1 METLS
6 RRTAAS
12 RGARKIFYV
21 RQRNSENRCFR
32 GRDSDSSGGKFIGEH
47 RKPLTMKAL
56 FIGGTGIIS
65 AACTALAARRGM
77 DVTLVTRGQ
86 RLPQQLPRGVR
97 SLIADV
103 NDPALAQ
110 KLEGQSFDAV
120 VDWIVYKPADIER
133 DLKLFRGRT
142 RQFVFISS
150 TSAYQK
156 PPTHYLLTESTPLA
170 NPYWEYARNKIA
182 CEERLMQAYR
192 DEAFPV
198 TIVRP
203 SLTYGETSI
212 PLVLNSWQKP
222 YTAVNRMLRGKKMI
236 VPGDG
241 TSLWVVTHNT
251 DFAKGLVGL
260 LGQQQAV
267 GEAFHITSDEVLT
280 WDQLF
285 RIVGAAV
292 GVEPQ
297 LVHLPSD
304 FIAACIP
311 DKRGTLLG
319 DKSVSVVFDNSKV
332 KRFVPEYSATET
344 FANGV
349 RQTLAWFN
357 ADPARK
363 QIDHQLNATM
373 DKLISAYEKGMN
385 QAVSTFR

>member
-1 METLS
+1 V
-6 RRTAAS
+6 
-12 RGARKIFYV
+12 KI
-21 RQRNSENRCFR
+21 
-32 GRDSDSSGGKFIGEH
+32 
-47 RKPLTMKAL
+47 L

-65 AACTALAARRGM
+65 TACTALAARRGM
-77 DVTLVTRGQ
+77 ELTLLTRGQ
-86 RLPQQLPRGVR
+86 KLPSELPPGVKNI
-97 SLIADV
+97 IADV

-110 KLEGQSFDAV
+110 KLGGQSFDAV
-120 VDWIVYKPADIER
+120 VDWIGYTPADIER
-133 DLKLFRGRT
+133 DLRLFRGRT

-170 NPYWEYARNKIA
+170 NPFWEYARNKIA
-182 CEERLMQAYR
+182 CEERLMKAYR
-192 DEAFPV
+192 DEGFPV

-222 YTAVNRMLRGKKMI
+222 YTAVDRMLRGQKMI

-260 LGQQQAV
+260 LGQPQAI
-267 GEAFHITSDEVLT
+267 GEAFHITSDEVRT

-285 RIVGAAV
+285 QIVGAAV

-297 LVHLPSD
+297 LVHIPSD

-311 DKRGTLLG
+311 EKSGTLLG
-319 DKSVSVVFDNSKV
+319 DKSVSVVFDNSKI
-332 KRFVPEYSATET
+332 KRFVPDYSATTT
-344 FANGV
+344 FAEGV

-363 QIDHQLNATM
+363 QIDHELNATM
-373 DKLISAYEKGMN
+373 DKLVTAYENGMS
-385 QAVSTFR
+385 QAVSSFR